1 VLFISFN
8 RGNNKFI
15 SLININ
21 VYIAVFIKIK
31 SVKMD
36 QSTFPSIIIP
46 RKEFFKNIGKI
57 PYEG

>member
-1 VLFISFN
+1 
-8 RGNNKFI
+8 
-15 SLININ
+15 
-21 VYIAVFIKIK
+21 
-31 SVKMD
+31 MD